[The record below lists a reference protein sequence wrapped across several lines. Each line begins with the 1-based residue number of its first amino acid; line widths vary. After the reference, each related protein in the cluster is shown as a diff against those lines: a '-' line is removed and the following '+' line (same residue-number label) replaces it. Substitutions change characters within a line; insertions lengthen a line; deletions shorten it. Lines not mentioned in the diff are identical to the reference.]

1 MRQALCLGV
10 LHDAGFGSGLAV
22 AAMNTAHSHI
32 VLAPCRGWVWKVLEM
47 DWRGSTLA
55 LPP

>member
-22 AAMNTAHSHI
+22 AAMNTAHRHI